1 MTIPTMDFKYN
12 IQTATGDTWKRASS
26 ITIYNDYGQIPR
38 VMFAE
43 EQVVEMDG
51 TVFRRPAGELMM
63 AVDATNIGET
73 FEVLNP
79 DGTPSGQQATVATLA
94 ALLTSAY
101 VHFADKRDAEYQR
114 LLEMEQAERDAE
126 AKAAEEAAQ
135 QPAEPEPIDDTEPE
149 PDSV

>member
-63 AVDATNIGET
+63 AIDAANIGET

-79 DGTPSGQQATVATLA
+79 DGTPSGQQANVATLA

-101 VHFADKRDAEYQR
+101 VHFADKRDAEYLR

-126 AKAAEEAAQ
+126 AAAAEEAAN
-135 QPAEPEPIDDTEPE
+135 AEEPVDDTGTETPA
-149 PDSV
+149 V